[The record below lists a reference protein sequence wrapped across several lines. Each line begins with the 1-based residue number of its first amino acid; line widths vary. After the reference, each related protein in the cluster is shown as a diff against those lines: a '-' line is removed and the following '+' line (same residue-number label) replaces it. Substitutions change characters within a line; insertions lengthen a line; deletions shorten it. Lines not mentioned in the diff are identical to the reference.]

1 MCPKSYVVTA
11 LVISRSWPQI
21 SESRYQTE
29 LATGDD
35 ILAGSQCIR
44 LGQAQLI
51 RLLAIIATIEEVR
64 ASQNRLGTIL
74 GDMSII
80 GSCILLRIGI
90 GRNMFNG
97 ILQISEYQT
106 IYGVRSSLDRKSVV

>member
-35 ILAGSQCIR
+35 ILTGCQGIR

-51 RLLAIIATIEEVR
+51 RLLAIIATIEEVC
-64 ASQNRLGTIL
+64 ASQNCLGTIL
-74 GDMSII
+74 GDMSIV
-80 GSCILLRIGI
+80 GNSNFLKYW
-90 GRNMFNG
+90 FY
-97 ILQISEYQT
+97 EDY
-106 IYGVRSSLDRKSVV
+106 K